1 MRLPPL
7 LAASCLLLAAPV
19 AAQKPWETRVDLTVP
34 VPIELP
40 EVPPTNPF
48 AAPLAVQPVA
58 LETPLAERFDVSVAA
73 EASAYVDAN
82 GTCRRV
88 VFTRLP
94 LPGLAAELQEHLTDT
109 DFTPAKLL
117 GASVPTWAAVAVDLS
132 GRIDEGKIARM
143 ALLPPDP
150 LVPPIPDEPP
160 APAPEARD
168 LQIPATRLEQLDQI
182 PTAKRFRVRIGG
194 QDVRQAVRLLLEI
207 GADGRCQRVVFLS
220 CPEGMRQWLL
230 RSLAGWRFQ
239 PAQGSEGATV
249 AWALL
254 DAELAVE
261 IGTLR
266 GDALRLSRQ
275 SSYPYVTP

>member
-1 MRLPPL
+1 MRLAPL
-7 LAASCLLLAAPV
+7 SVASCLLLAAPL
-19 AAQKPWETRVDLTVP
+19 AAQKPWETRVDLQVP
-34 VPIELP
+34 VPVELP

-48 AAPLAVQPVA
+48 AVPLAVQPVA
-58 LETPLAERFDVSVAA
+58 IETPLARRFDVTVTAT
-73 EASAYVDAN
+73 ASAYVDAS

-94 LPGLAAELQEHLTDT
+94 LPGLAAELQKHLAET
-109 DFTPAKLL
+109 DFTPGKLL
-117 GASVPTWAAVAVDLS
+117 GATVPTWAAISVDLH
-132 GRIDEGKIARM
+132 GRIDEGKVARM

-150 LVPPIPDEPP
+150 SVPPIPDTPP
-160 APAPEARD
+160 APAAEARD

-182 PTAKRFRVRIGG
+182 PTAKRFRVRVGG

-207 GADGRCQRVVFLS
+207 GADGRCHRAVFLS
-220 CPEGMRQWLL
+220 CPEGLHQWLL

-239 PAQGSEGATV
+239 PPQGGDGPTT
-249 AWALL
+249 AWAQL
-254 DAELAVE
+254 DAEFEVE
-261 IGTLR
+261 IGSLR